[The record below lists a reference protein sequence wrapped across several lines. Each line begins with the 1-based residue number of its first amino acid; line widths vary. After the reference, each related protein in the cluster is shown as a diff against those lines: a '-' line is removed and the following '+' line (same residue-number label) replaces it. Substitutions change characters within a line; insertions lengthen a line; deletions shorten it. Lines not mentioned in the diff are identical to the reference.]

1 MSRYPDYPLIWTP
14 PENDSFF
21 TVKVPA
27 TATSLPLKNYL
38 ELMKQCLEWMMSQD
52 SADDAQTYLRRTL
65 HRICPAQQT
74 PIPDQED
81 WKSEWAMTIVHY
93 TESFYNRNEIHP
105 EVFPA
110 TPIDSQHLD
119 YQNLLDNHNETS
131 LNDWLSNLQ
140 RRMS

>member
-1 MSRYPDYPLIWTP
+1 MSRYPDFPLLWTP
-14 PENDSFF
+14 IENDSFF

-27 TATSLPLKNYL
+27 KMNSLPLKHYL
-38 ELMKQCLEWMMSQD
+38 ELMEQRLAWMMSQD
-52 SADDAQTYLRRTL
+52 SADDAQAYLRRTL

-93 TESFYNRNEIHP
+93 TEAFYNRNEIHP

-110 TPIDSQHLD
+110 NPIDSQHLD
-119 YQNLLDNHNETS
+119 YQNRLDNHNEMT
-131 LNDWLSNLQ
+131 LDDWLSHL
-140 RRMS
+140 